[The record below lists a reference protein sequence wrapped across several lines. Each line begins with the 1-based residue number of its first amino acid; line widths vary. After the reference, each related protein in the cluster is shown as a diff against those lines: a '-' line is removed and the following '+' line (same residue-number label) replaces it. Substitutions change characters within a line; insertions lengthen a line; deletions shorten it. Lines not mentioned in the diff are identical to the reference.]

1 MEECT
6 VPRCCCCCSLRL
18 GTLILGW
25 LSLVLGIVNV
35 GTQASYSIQ
44 SGDALG
50 WVNFTLSICNIL
62 MAVCL
67 LTGVYQMKPNLLMIW
82 VYTTTILLFLGI
94 ILAIVMM
101 GASGVIGIGIVLI
114 IPCVLQ
120 IYYIV
125 VVRSYAIEM
134 SKPPPYMV
142 PA

>member
-1 MEECT
+1 MAECT
-6 VPRCCCCCSLRL
+6 VPGCCCCCSLRQ

-35 GTQASYSIQ
+35 GTQANYSVQ
-44 SGDALG
+44 TGDALG

-67 LTGVYQMKPNLLMIW
+67 LTGVYQMKPGLLMLW
-82 VYTTTILLFLGI
+82 VYTTTVLLFIGI
-94 ILAIVMM
+94 ILAIVLM
-101 GASGVIGIGIVLI
+101 AVSGVIAIGIVLI
-114 IPCVLQ
+114 IPCALQ

-134 SKPPPYMV
+134 SEPPHMV